1 MPIPNTLTS
10 RFAPQVSVC
19 IKWPFTQ
26 QYVQEFVPIADAGAD
41 KVKRCARQTGIAF
54 TLAFVASTLLYL
66 VGDCTADSR
75 GQ

>member
-1 MPIPNTLTS
+1 M
-10 RFAPQVSVC
+10 SVC

-26 QYVQEFVPIADAGAD
+26 QYVQEFVPPVDAGAD

-66 VGDCTADSR
+66 VGGCTPNGR
-75 GQ
+75 EQ